1 MEETLNSRKAFTL
14 IELLV
19 VIAIIAILAAILFP
33 VFAQAKASA
42 KKASSISNNKQ
53 LTLGAIMYGAD
64 YDDIIPAI
72 AAWNASDALVYFSAA
87 SGGGYKPWSHLI
99 YPYTKNGDIA
109 VDPQVGAGTKAPAGF
124 NALASLV
131 LAPQYGMNP
140 YLAQSVS
147 FPYAAGGSTLTPRSF
162 TSISRPAD
170 TVFLTQKYSS
180 KEQVDSA
187 TSSANSWYGYWYFG
201 PYTYFLTVSAD
212 PPDCAATGNTYYCAG
227 GWGAGSFDATLV
239 GGVEAAGA
247 WTGGGS
253 LRGNRMMVVSYTDG
267 HVAAKTPGALAEGTA
282 YNGAKGANGI
292 PTQNQSAVAI
302 TDITREH
309 YYGLQ

>member
-1 MEETLNSRKAFTL
+1 LNSRRAFTL

-33 VFAQAKASA
+33 VFAQAKAAA
-42 KKASSISNNKQ
+42 KKSASISNNKQ
-53 LTLGAIMYGAD
+53 LTLAGIMYGAD
-64 YDDIIPAI
+64 YDDIIPAV
-72 AAWNASDALVYFSAA
+72 AAWNQSDALVFFGAPN
-87 SGGGYKPWSHLI
+87 GGYKPWSHLI
-99 YPYTKNGDIA
+99 YPYMKNGDIV

-124 NALASLV
+124 QPLASTI
-131 LAPQYGMNP
+131 LAPQYGINP
-140 YLAQSVS
+140 YLIQTVAY
-147 FPYAAGGSTLTPRSF
+147 PYAAAGSTLNARSY
-162 TSISRPAD
+162 TAISRPAD
-170 TVFLTQKYSS
+170 TVFLIQKYSS

-187 TSSANSWYGYWYFG
+187 TSAANSWYGYWFFG
-201 PYTYFLTVSAD
+201 NNTYFLTVEVD

-253 LRGNRMMVVSYTDG
+253 LRGTKMMIASFTDG

-282 YNGAKGANGI
+282 YNGAKNASGVPI
-292 PTQNQSAVAI
+292 QNQSAVAI
-302 TDITREH
+302 TDITKEH
-309 YYGLQ
+309 WYGLQ